1 MGMSE
6 RKILNKY
13 YPRDF
18 DPSKIYKVK
27 SGHNKLIKVRIM
39 LPFTIKC
46 IKCKTF
52 SYKGTKFNAIK
63 KRIRSYKI
71 LNVPIFRFYI
81 KCPICNL
88 TFFFRTNPLDHTY
101 TIECGAKP
109 ISYCS
114 LFFNDGVV
122 EKNIASNQIFF
133 DSLLKINRKSY

>member
-18 DPSKIYKVK
+18 DPSKIY
-27 SGHNKLIKVRIM
+27 KVRIM

-88 TFFFRTNPLDHTY
+88 TFFFRTNPLGHTY

-114 LFFNDGVV
+114 
-122 EKNIASNQIFF
+122 
-133 DSLLKINRKSY
+133 